1 MLIQAVRRG
10 RTKPSTK
17 HRQND
22 ALASSSVNPHASTY
36 RELLNVPDMVAAGE
50 DVKPP
55 LARGMSDAKIM
66 ISEISSSTPE
76 FPPTQSTE
84 RAVKVTTKAS
94 AVFLS
99 GVERQDGA
107 AINKRVYRQGLR
119 HADEI
124 GGGDGTRWQQS
135 QDFLQRVTHTKNRKL
150 SGFGPLFP

>member
-1 MLIQAVRRG
+1 METMLKCSHRNSYMTYSEAVLLDMLGDDPAVRAEPRLSDG
-10 RTKPSTK
+10 EGQNQGTK

-50 DVKPP
+50 DVELS
-55 LARGMSDAKIM
+55 LARGMSDAEIM

-94 AVFLS
+94 AVFFFWRRAS
-99 GVERQDGA
+99 GRCSD
-107 AINKRVYRQGLR
+107 
-119 HADEI
+119 
-124 GGGDGTRWQQS
+124 QQAC
-135 QDFLQRVTHTKNRKL
+135 V
-150 SGFGPLFP
+150 P

>member
-1 MLIQAVRRG
+1 MMIRQCEPSRGCGADPGCQTGKDRIRALNTDRTMLSG
-10 RTKPSTK
+10 TT
-17 HRQND
+17 
-22 ALASSSVNPHASTY
+22 LASSIVNPHASTY

-50 DVKPP
+50 DVEPP
-55 LARGMSDAKIM
+55 LARGMSDAEIM

-107 AINKRVYRQGLR
+107 AINKRVYRDR
-119 HADEI
+119 Y
-124 GGGDGTRWQQS
+124 GGQ
-135 QDFLQRVTHTKNRKL
+135 VTKKRYLKER
-150 SGFGPLFP
+150 SE